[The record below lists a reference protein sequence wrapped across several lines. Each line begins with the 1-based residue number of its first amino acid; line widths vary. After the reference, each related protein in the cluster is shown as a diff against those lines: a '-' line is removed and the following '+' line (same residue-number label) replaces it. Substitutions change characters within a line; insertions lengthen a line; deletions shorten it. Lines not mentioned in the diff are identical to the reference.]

1 MINRNVRRAPEPRER
16 QRRCKFFC
24 AKGADVIFIQAI
36 EQLYSPPSDRERKT
50 NKKQYKIN
58 I

>member
-1 MINRNVRRAPEPRER
+1 MINRNVLRAPEPQER
-16 QRRCKFFC
+16 SGGVSFFC

-50 NKKQYKIN
+50 NKKQYTIN
-58 I
+58 T

>member
-1 MINRNVRRAPEPRER
+1 MYFGPLSHRSGSGGVS
-16 QRRCKFFC
+16 FFC

-50 NKKQYKIN
+50 NKKQYTIN